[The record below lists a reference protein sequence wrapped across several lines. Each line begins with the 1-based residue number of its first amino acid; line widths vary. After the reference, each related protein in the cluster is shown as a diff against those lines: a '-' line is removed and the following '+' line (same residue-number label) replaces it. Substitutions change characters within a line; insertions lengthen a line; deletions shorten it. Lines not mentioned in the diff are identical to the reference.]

1 MLIVVL
7 FTGRSRI
14 GYCSTYQFL
23 YVAKRVKRLLLKIF
37 IPTIMVDYY
46 RYCNDRWLNVIVS
59 QLLALLRLSIG
70 LPIDP

>member
-46 RYCNDRWLNVIVS
+46 RYCNDR
-59 QLLALLRLSIG
+59 
-70 LPIDP
+70 